1 MVIGELEKYRKDAL
15 TAAKEL
21 TYSQDTLDQIERAT
35 SITQIGNAM
44 VQARHM
50 LFDESNGSHSHYKKK
65 VQVRDSGKA

>member
-1 MVIGELEKYRKDAL
+1 MVIGELEKYRKNAL

-50 LFDESNGSHSHYKKK
+50 LFDESNSTRKNNK
-65 VQVRDSGKA
+65 VSNEKN

>member
-1 MVIGELEKYRKDAL
+1 MVIGELENYRKDAL

-50 LFDESNGSHSHYKKK
+50 LFDESNGCHSHYKKK

>member
-1 MVIGELEKYRKDAL
+1 MVIGELENYRKDAL

-44 VQARHM
+44 AQARHM
-50 LFDESNGSHSHYKKK
+50 LFDNSNPTRKNNK
-65 VQVRDSGKA
+65 VSNEKN

>member
-21 TYSQDTLDQIERAT
+21 TYSQDTLDQIERAA

-50 LFDESNGSHSHYKKK
+50 LFDESNSTRKNYKVSNEKN
-65 VQVRDSGKA
+65 

>member
-21 TYSQDTLDQIERAT
+21 IYSQDTLDQIERAT

-44 VQARHM
+44 TQARHM
-50 LFDESNGSHSHYKKK
+50 LFDESNSTRKNNK
-65 VQVRDSGKA
+65 VSNEKN

>member
-1 MVIGELEKYRKDAL
+1 MVIGELEKYRKNAL

-44 VQARHM
+44 FQARHM
-50 LFDESNGSHSHYKKK
+50 LFDESNSTRKNNK
-65 VQVRDSGKA
+65 VSNEKN

>member
-1 MVIGELEKYRKDAL
+1 MVIGELEKYGKDAL

-21 TYSQDTLDQIERAT
+21 TYSKDTLDQIERAT

-50 LFDESNGSHSHYKKK
+50 LFDESNSTRKNNK
-65 VQVRDSGKA
+65 VSNEKN

>member
-1 MVIGELEKYRKDAL
+1 MVIGELEKYRKNAL

-50 LFDESNGSHSHYKKK
+50 LFDESTSTRKNNK
-65 VQVRDSGKA
+65 VSNEKN

>member
-1 MVIGELEKYRKDAL
+1 MVIGELEKYRKNAL

-21 TYSQDTLDQIERAT
+21 TYSQDTLDQIELAT

-50 LFDESNGSHSHYKKK
+50 LFDESNSTRKNNK
-65 VQVRDSGKA
+65 VSNEKN

>member
-1 MVIGELEKYRKDAL
+1 MVIGELEKYRKNAL

-50 LFDESNGSHSHYKKK
+50 LFDESNSTRKNNK
-65 VQVRDSGKA
+65 VSNEKNQE

>member
-1 MVIGELEKYRKDAL
+1 MVIGELENYRKDAL

-21 TYSQDTLDQIERAT
+21 TYSQDTLDRIEQAT

-50 LFDESNGSHSHYKKK
+50 LFDESNSTRKNNK
-65 VQVRDSGKA
+65 VSNEKN